1 MKTITVIRVV
11 EEPREKDSNMDAL
24 KVDDGK
30 L

>member
-11 EEPREKDSNMDAL
+11 EESREKDANMDAL
-24 KVDDGK
+24 KVEDGK

>member
-11 EEPREKDSNMDAL
+11 EEPRRESNMDAL
-24 KVDDGK
+24 KVEDAK

>member
-11 EEPREKDSNMDAL
+11 EEPREKDANMDAL